1 MNSGPLSKERAG
13 PSRRGLF
20 AGLAA
25 LLLPWRSACAIPKQR
40 QLDRV
45 YFLNPNEWVCVEAA
59 PLDFYDISRQTEPA
73 SARRAVATF
82 AITGAVT
89 FRRLAG

>member
-1 MNSGPLSKERAG
+1 MATRKTGST
-13 PSRRGLF
+13 RRGLF

-45 YFLNPNEWVCVEAA
+45 YFFNPNEWVRVEAA

-82 AITGAVT
+82 ATTGAVT